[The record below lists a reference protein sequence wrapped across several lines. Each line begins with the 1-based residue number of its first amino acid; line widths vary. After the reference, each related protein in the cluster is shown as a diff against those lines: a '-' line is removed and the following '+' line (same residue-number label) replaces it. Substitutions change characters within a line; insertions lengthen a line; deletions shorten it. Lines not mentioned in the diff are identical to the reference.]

1 MIRIFNHYV
10 RLPFLMLGLAEF
22 VICFAALNA
31 AVLLRFSGTLS
42 ADETG
47 IAHPYALGLLFA
59 GVMVTAMIAMGMYQA
74 QSRGGASSTVLRLG
88 LSFAFGGAFLIL
100 VFYFL
105 PTLYLGRGVLVLAG
119 VIAFF
124 VIGTLRPVFFSALDE
139 NLLKRQVLIYG
150 AGERASMISR
160 FLRRK
165 TDRRGFNIVGFVHI
179 EGQPDAVAADKILH
193 VDGSLRRLVEQRG
206 VDEIVVAIDD
216 RRKSFPVDTLLDCK
230 MAGVDVIDIQTFFE
244 RETGKIE
251 LELLQ
256 TSWLVYSEGFRQN
269 LMRDAIKRLFDITA
283 SGLFLFFTWPVVALT
298 ALAIK
303 LEDGWDAPI
312 FYSQERVG
320 LGGKTYHVHK
330 VRSMRTDAEKD
341 GLKWATKND
350 NRVTRVGSFIRKTR
364 IDEIPQI
371 WNVLRGDMSF
381 VGPRPERPGFV
392 ERLCEII
399 PHYAERHRVK
409 PGITGWAQLLY
420 PYGSSEHDA
429 LQKQKYDLYYTKNC
443 SLILDVLILIQTVEV
458 VIFGKGA
465 R

>member
-1 MIRIFNHYV
+1 
-10 RLPFLMLGLAEF
+10 
-22 VICFAALNA
+22 
-31 AVLLRFSGTLS
+31 
-42 ADETG
+42 
-47 IAHPYALGLLFA
+47 
-59 GVMVTAMIAMGMYQA
+59 
-74 QSRGGASSTVLRLG
+74 
-88 LSFAFGGAFLIL
+88 
-100 VFYFL
+100 
-105 PTLYLGRGVLVLAG
+105 
-119 VIAFF
+119 
-124 VIGTLRPVFFSALDE
+124 
-139 NLLKRQVLIYG
+139 
-150 AGERASMISR
+150 
-160 FLRRK
+160 
-165 TDRRGFNIVGFVHI
+165 
-179 EGQPDAVAADKILH
+179 
-193 VDGSLRRLVEQRG
+193 VE
-206 VDEIVVAIDD
+206 
-216 RRKSFPVDTLLDCK
+216 TLLDCK
-230 MAGVDVIDIQTFFE
+230 MSGVDVIDIQTFFE

-256 TSWLVYSEGFRQN
+256 TSWLVYSDGFRQN
-269 LMRDAIKRLFDITA
+269 LLRDAIKRLFDIAA
-283 SGLFLFFTWPVVALT
+283 SSLFLFFTWPVLALT

-303 LEDGWDAPI
+303 LEDGWDAPL

-330 VRSMRTDAEKD
+330 VRSMRTDAEKH
-341 GLKWATKND
+341 GAVWATKDD
-350 NRVTRVGSFIRKTR
+350 NRVTRVGAFIRKTR

-381 VGPRPERPGFV
+381 VGPRPERPQFV

-443 SLILDVLILIQTVEV
+443 SLILDILILVQTVEV